1 MWKYYEFN
9 KKTFF
14 FHLSSN
20 HVKLKF
26 TINHGQTLVCS
37 LRIQNAVL
45 TQTTQISKKIEIFSK
60 KIKIEQIIKFI

>member
-1 MWKYYEFN
+1 MWKCYKFN
-9 KKTFF
+9 KKFF
-14 FHLSSN
+14 FYLSSN